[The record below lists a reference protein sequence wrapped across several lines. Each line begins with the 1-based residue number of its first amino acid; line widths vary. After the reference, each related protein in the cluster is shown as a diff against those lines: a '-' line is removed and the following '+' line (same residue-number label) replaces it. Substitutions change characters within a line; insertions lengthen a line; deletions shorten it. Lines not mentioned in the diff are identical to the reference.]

1 MSLFLLIIARF
12 ASILHRCLATGHRA
26 IFHAGVG
33 VVSLAASRTGR
44 IQVVVLQQVA
54 RADAFVD
61 RGERGVAIDVLLLQF
76 ANEHVF

>member
-1 MSLFLLIIARF
+1 MSLLLLMIAS
-12 ASILHRCLATGHRA
+12 ASILHRRLATGHRA
-26 IFHAGVG
+26 ILHAGVG
-33 VVSLAASRTGR
+33 VVSLAAGRTGR

-76 ANEHVF
+76 ADEHVF